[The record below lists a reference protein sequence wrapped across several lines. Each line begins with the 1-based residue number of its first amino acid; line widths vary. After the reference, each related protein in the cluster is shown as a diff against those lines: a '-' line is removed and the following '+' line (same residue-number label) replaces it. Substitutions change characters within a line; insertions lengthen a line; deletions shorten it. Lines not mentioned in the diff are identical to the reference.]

1 MRVPVLQNINSD
13 PSAPVRMQTNSV
25 HTDGHVYTATYAGKP
40 THTGIFIQSYT
51 HGDTHT
57 HSSQSRDRCDC
68 SDNRNR
74 TTSGLT
80 VRYVDVSRECSPL
93 YPKHIA
99 LSTHTGQRRNANV
112 WCMCARTGVGA
123 VLYQFSFNSQP
134 GQSVH
139 IPHTHTSPR
148 SCESDRQR
156 RDPFSL

>member
-25 HTDGHVYTATYAGKP
+25 HTDRHVYTATCAGKP
-40 THTGIFIQSYT
+40 THTDIFMQSYT

-80 VRYVDVSRECSPL
+80 VRYVSRECSPL
-93 YPKHIA
+93 YRKHIA
-99 LSTHTGQRRNANV
+99 LSAHKGQRRSSQCV
-112 WCMCARTGVGA
+112 MYVCAFGCRCGA
-123 VLYQFSFNSQP
+123 LSVL
-134 GQSVH
+134 
-139 IPHTHTSPR
+139 
-148 SCESDRQR
+148 
-156 RDPFSL
+156 L